1 MTEIQQY
8 TYDEVSHRLEYMI
21 KNKQSFVLRGLTD
34 RMGEAIAKVEETIE
48 KQQLTCRVY
57 SRNRAAIVAATA
69 WVPVLSWANAAA
81 LVVHNLVTMDPDYEI
96 GKDLIDKRLHVT
108 YKR

>member
-1 MTEIQQY
+1 MSEIHQY
-8 TYDEVSHRLEYMI
+8 TYDEVSSRLEELI
-21 KNKQSFVLRGLTD
+21 KKRQSFVLRGLTD
-34 RMGEAIAKVEETIE
+34 RMSDTITKVESTIE

-57 SRNRAAIVAATA
+57 TRNRAAVVAATA

-81 LVVHNLVTMDPDYEI
+81 LAVHNLATMDPDYEI
-96 GKDLIDKRLHVT
+96 GKDYVDKRLHVT